1 MSDHSFT
8 VRLDTGY
15 DDEKQA
21 WDKLKRLQRKTHLS
35 YNRIVTDAV
44 NAYETDFVHL
54 APEDEA
60 QLIQRMTDAVA
71 ERLQQILPAYLAG
84 YSAGAASTMAAPAST
99 MAAPSVSQAGTQNG
113 TIQPERTD
121 ADEAEPDF
129 SGSVMDFNFM
139 GM

>member
-1 MSDHSFT
+1 MSNHSFT

-15 DDEKQA
+15 EDEKQA

-54 APEDEA
+54 APEDETR
-60 QLIQRMTDAVA
+60 LIQRITDAVA

-84 YSAGAASTMAAPAST
+84 YSAGAASTVAVPPVPQVETEDKAIHPKHT
-99 MAAPSVSQAGTQNG
+99 
-113 TIQPERTD
+113 E
-121 ADEAEPDF
+121 ADEADHDF

>member
-1 MSDHSFT
+1 MSNHSFT

-15 DDEKQA
+15 EDEKQA

-35 YNRIVTDAV
+35 YNRIVADAV

-60 QLIQRMTDAVA
+60 QLIQRMTNSVA

-84 YSAGAASTMAAPAST
+84 YSAGAASTV
-99 MAAPSVSQAGTQNG
+99 AAPSVPQAAAEDKA
-113 TIQPERTD
+113 IQPEPTD

>member
-1 MSDHSFT
+1 MSNHSFT

-15 DDEKQA
+15 EDEKQA

-35 YNRIVTDAV
+35 YNRIVADAV
-44 NAYETDFVHL
+44 NAYEMDFVHL

-84 YSAGAASTMAAPAST
+84 YSAGAASTVAVPPVPQVETEDKAIHPKHT
-99 MAAPSVSQAGTQNG
+99 
-113 TIQPERTD
+113 E
-121 ADEAEPDF
+121 ADEADHDF

>member
-1 MSDHSFT
+1 MSNHCFT

-15 DDEKQA
+15 DEEKQA
-21 WDKLKRLQRKTHLS
+21 WEKLKRLQRKTHLS

-44 NAYETDFVHL
+44 NTYEMDFVHL

-84 YSAGAASTMAAPAST
+84 YSAGAASTVAAPPAPQ
-99 MAAPSVSQAGTQNG
+99 AAAGDKA
-113 TIQPERTD
+113 IQPERTD

>member
-1 MSDHSFT
+1 MSNHCFT

-15 DDEKQA
+15 DEEKQA

-60 QLIQRMTDAVA
+60 RIIQQMTDAVA

-84 YSAGAASTMAAPAST
+84 YSAGAASTMAAP
-99 MAAPSVSQAGTQNG
+99 PISQTETENNM
-113 TIQPERTD
+113 IQPKHAD

>member
-8 VRLDTGY
+8 VRLDTSY

-60 QLIQRMTDAVA
+60 RLIQRMTDAVA

-84 YSAGAASTMAAPAST
+84 YSAGAASTVAAPPAPQ
-99 MAAPSVSQAGTQNG
+99 AATEDKV
-113 TIQPERTD
+113 IQPKHTA

>member
-8 VRLDTGY
+8 VRLDMGY
-15 DDEKQA
+15 EDEKQA
-21 WDKLKRLQRKTHLS
+21 WNKLKRLQRKTHLS

-71 ERLQQILPAYLAG
+71 ERLQQMLPAYLAG
-84 YSAGAASTMAAPAST
+84 YSAGAASTVAAQSVPQ
-99 MAAPSVSQAGTQNG
+99 AATEDKA
-113 TIQPERTD
+113 IQPEHTD

-129 SGSVMDFNFM
+129 SGRVMHFNFM

>member
-8 VRLDTGY
+8 VRLDMGY
-15 DDEKQA
+15 EDEKQA

-54 APEDEA
+54 APEDETR
-60 QLIQRMTDAVA
+60 LIQRITDAVA

-84 YSAGAASTMAAPAST
+84 YSAGAASTVAVPPVPQVETEDKAIHPKHT
-99 MAAPSVSQAGTQNG
+99 
-113 TIQPERTD
+113 E
-121 ADEAEPDF
+121 ADEADHDF

>member
-1 MSDHSFT
+1 MSNHCFT

-21 WDKLKRLQRKTHLS
+21 WDKLKRLQRRTHLS

-44 NAYETDFVHL
+44 NAHETDFVHL

-60 QLIQRMTDAVA
+60 RLIQRMTDAVA

-84 YSAGAASTMAAPAST
+84 YSAGAASTVAAPPAPQ
-99 MAAPSVSQAGTQNG
+99 AAAGDKA
-113 TIQPERTD
+113 IQPERTD

>member
-8 VRLDTGY
+8 VRLDMGY
-15 DDEKQA
+15 EDEKQA

-44 NAYETDFVHL
+44 NVYETDFVHL

-84 YSAGAASTMAAPAST
+84 YSAGAPAMAAVPPVPQVET
-99 MAAPSVSQAGTQNG
+99 EDKVIHPKHT
-113 TIQPERTD
+113 E
-121 ADEAEPDF
+121 ADEADHDF

>member
-1 MSDHSFT
+1 MSKHCFT
-8 VRLDTGY
+8 VRLDTSY

-44 NAYETDFVHL
+44 NAFETDFVHL

-60 QLIQRMTDAVA
+60 QLIQRMTDAVV

-84 YSAGAASTMAAPAST
+84 YSAGAASTVTALPVPQTETENST
-99 MAAPSVSQAGTQNG
+99 VQ
-113 TIQPERTD
+113 RKHTD

>member
-8 VRLDTGY
+8 VRLDMGY
-15 DDEKQA
+15 EDEKQA
-21 WDKLKRLQRKTHLS
+21 WDKLKRLQRKMHLS

-54 APEDEA
+54 APEDETRI
-60 QLIQRMTDAVA
+60 IQQMTDAVA

-84 YSAGAASTMAAPAST
+84 YSAGAASTVAVPPVPQVAT
-99 MAAPSVSQAGTQNG
+99 EDK
-113 TIQPERTD
+113 TIHPKPTD

>member
-1 MSDHSFT
+1 MSDHRFT
-8 VRLDTGY
+8 VRLDMSF
-15 DDEKQA
+15 DEEKQA

-60 QLIQRMTDAVA
+60 QLIQRITDTVA
-71 ERLQQILPAYLAG
+71 ERLQQMLPAYLAG
-84 YSAGAASTMAAPAST
+84 YSAGAASTVAAPPVPQ
-99 MAAPSVSQAGTQNG
+99 AAAGDKA
-113 TIQPERTD
+113 IQPKHTD

>member
-15 DDEKQA
+15 EDEKQA

-60 QLIQRMTDAVA
+60 RIIQQMTDTVA
-71 ERLQQILPAYLAG
+71 ERLQQFLPAYLAG
-84 YSAGAASTMAAPAST
+84 YSAGAASTVAVPPVPQVATEDKAIHPK
-99 MAAPSVSQAGTQNG
+99 P
-113 TIQPERTD
+113 TD
-121 ADEAEPDF
+121 ADEADHDF
-129 SGSVMDFNFM
+129 SGSVIDFNFM

>member
-1 MSDHSFT
+1 MSNHTFT
-8 VRLDTGY
+8 VRLDTSY

-44 NAYETDFVHL
+44 NAFETDFVHL

-60 QLIQRMTDAVA
+60 RIIQQMTDAVA

-84 YSAGAASTMAAPAST
+84 YSVGAASTMAAPPVPHVAT
-99 MAAPSVSQAGTQNG
+99 EDKA
-113 TIQPERTD
+113 IQPERTD

>member
-1 MSDHSFT
+1 MSNHSFT
-8 VRLDTGY
+8 VRLDTSY
-15 DDEKQA
+15 DEEKQA
-21 WDKLKRLQRKTHLS
+21 WEKLKRLQRKTHLS

-54 APEDEA
+54 ASEDEA
-60 QLIQRMTDAVA
+60 QLIRRMTDAVA

-84 YSAGAASTMAAPAST
+84 YSAGAASTVAAPPAPQ
-99 MAAPSVSQAGTQNG
+99 AAAGDKA
-113 TIQPERTD
+113 IQPERTD

>member
-1 MSDHSFT
+1 MSNHCFT

-21 WDKLKRLQRKTHLS
+21 WDKLKRLQRRTHLS

-60 QLIQRMTDAVA
+60 RLIQRMTDAVA

-84 YSAGAASTMAAPAST
+84 YSAGAASTVAAPPAPQ
-99 MAAPSVSQAGTQNG
+99 AAAGDKAILPELTG
-113 TIQPERTD
+113 T
-121 ADEAEPDF
+121 DEAEADF
-129 SGSVMDFNFM
+129 SGSVMDFNFI

>member
-8 VRLDTGY
+8 VRLDMGY
-15 DDEKQA
+15 EDEKQA
-21 WDKLKRLQRKTHLS
+21 WEKLKRLQRKMHLL

-84 YSAGAASTMAAPAST
+84 YSAGAASTV
-99 MAAPSVSQAGTQNG
+99 AAPSVPQAAVEDKA
-113 TIQPERTD
+113 IQPEPTE

>member
-1 MSDHSFT
+1 MSNHCFT

-15 DDEKQA
+15 EDEKQA
-21 WDKLKRLQRKTHLS
+21 WDKLKRLRRKTHLS

-44 NAYETDFVHL
+44 NAFETDFVHL

-60 QLIQRMTDAVA
+60 QLIQRITDAVA

-84 YSAGAASTMAAPAST
+84 YSAGAASTVEAP
-99 MAAPSVSQAGTQNG
+99 PVSRVATEDKAIQLEPTGT
-113 TIQPERTD
+113 
-121 ADEAEPDF
+121 DEAEPDF

>member
-8 VRLDTGY
+8 VRLDMGY
-15 DDEKQA
+15 EDEKQA
-21 WDKLKRLQRKTHLS
+21 WEKLKRLQRKMHLS
-35 YNRIVTDAV
+35 YNRIV

-60 QLIQRMTDAVA
+60 QLIQRMTGAVA
-71 ERLQQILPAYLAG
+71 ERLQQIRPAYLAG
-84 YSAGAASTMAAPAST
+84 YSAGAASTV
-99 MAAPSVSQAGTQNG
+99 AAPSVPQAAVEDKA
-113 TIQPERTD
+113 IQPEPTE

>member
-8 VRLDTGY
+8 VRLDMGY
-15 DDEKQA
+15 EDEKQA

-44 NAYETDFVHL
+44 NVYETDFVHL
-54 APEDEA
+54 APEDETRI
-60 QLIQRMTDAVA
+60 IQQMTDAVA
-71 ERLQQILPAYLAG
+71 ERLQQILPAYLSG
-84 YSAGAASTMAAPAST
+84 YSAGAASTV
-99 MAAPSVSQAGTQNG
+99 AAPSVPQAAAENKA
-113 TIQPERTD
+113 IQPKPTD
-121 ADEAEPDF
+121 ADEADPDF

>member
-1 MSDHSFT
+1 MSNHCFT

-21 WDKLKRLQRKTHLS
+21 WDKLKRLQRRTHLS

-60 QLIQRMTDAVA
+60 RLIQRMTDAVA
-71 ERLQQILPAYLAG
+71 ERLQQILPAYLVPGGSRCPRPCHPAESREIPPAPQAAAG
-84 YSAGAASTMAAPAST
+84 DKA
-99 MAAPSVSQAGTQNG
+99 
-113 TIQPERTD
+113 IQPERTD

>member
-1 MSDHSFT
+1 MSDHRFT
-8 VRLDTGY
+8 VRLDMSF
-15 DDEKQA
+15 DEEKQA

-60 QLIQRMTDAVA
+60 QLIQRITDTVA
-71 ERLQQILPAYLAG
+71 ERLQQMLPAYLAG
-84 YSAGAASTMAAPAST
+84 YSAGAASTVAAPPVPQ
-99 MAAPSVSQAGTQNG
+99 AAAGDKA
-113 TIQPERTD
+113 IQLKHTD

>member
-1 MSDHSFT
+1 MSNHCFT
-8 VRLDTGY
+8 VRLDTSY
-15 DDEKQA
+15 DEEKQA
-21 WDKLKRLQRKTHLS
+21 WEKLKRLQRKTHLS

-44 NAYETDFVHL
+44 NAYEMDFVHL

-60 QLIQRMTDAVA
+60 RIVQQMTDAVA

-84 YSAGAASTMAAPAST
+84 YSAGAASTMAAP
-99 MAAPSVSQAGTQNG
+99 PVSQVATEDKV
-113 TIQPERTD
+113 IQPEPID

>member
-1 MSDHSFT
+1 MSNHCFT

-21 WDKLKRLQRKTHLS
+21 WDKLKRLQRRTHLS

-44 NAYETDFVHL
+44 NTYEMDFVHL

-84 YSAGAASTMAAPAST
+84 YSAGAASTVAAPPAPQ
-99 MAAPSVSQAGTQNG
+99 AAAGDKA
-113 TIQPERTD
+113 IQPERTD

>member
-8 VRLDTGY
+8 VRLDMGY
-15 DDEKQA
+15 EDEKQA

-54 APEDEA
+54 APEDETRI
-60 QLIQRMTDAVA
+60 IQQMTDAVA
-71 ERLQQILPAYLAG
+71 ERLQQILPAYLSG
-84 YSAGAASTMAAPAST
+84 YSAGAASTV
-99 MAAPSVSQAGTQNG
+99 AAPSVPQAAAENKA
-113 TIQPERTD
+113 IQPKPTD
-121 ADEAEPDF
+121 ADEADPDF

>member
-8 VRLDTGY
+8 VRLDMGY
-15 DDEKQA
+15 EDEKQA
-21 WDKLKRLQRKTHLS
+21 WAKLKRLQRKTHLS
-35 YNRIVTDAV
+35 YNRIVTDAANV
-44 NAYETDFVHL
+44 YETDFVHL

-84 YSAGAASTMAAPAST
+84 YSAGAASTVAVPPVPQVETEDKAIHPKPT
-99 MAAPSVSQAGTQNG
+99 
-113 TIQPERTD
+113 E
-121 ADEAEPDF
+121 ADEADHDF

>member
-1 MSDHSFT
+1 MSNHCFT

-21 WDKLKRLQRKTHLS
+21 WDKLKRLQRRTHLS

-60 QLIQRMTDAVA
+60 RLIQRMTDAVA
-71 ERLQQILPAYLAG
+71 EDSPRLFSRVLGWSSIHGGCTACSSSSSRRQGNPA
-84 YSAGAASTMAAPAST
+84 
-99 MAAPSVSQAGTQNG
+99 
-113 TIQPERTD
+113 
-121 ADEAEPDF
+121 
-129 SGSVMDFNFM
+129 
-139 GM
+139 

>member
-8 VRLDTGY
+8 VRLDMGY
-15 DDEKQA
+15 EDEKQA

-44 NAYETDFVHL
+44 NVYETDFVHL

-71 ERLQQILPAYLAG
+71 ERLQQMLPAYLAG
-84 YSAGAASTMAAPAST
+84 YSAGAASTVAVPPVPQVETEDKAIHPKHT
-99 MAAPSVSQAGTQNG
+99 
-113 TIQPERTD
+113 E
-121 ADEAEPDF
+121 ADEADHDF

>member
-15 DDEKQA
+15 ENEKQA
-21 WDKLKRLQRKTHLS
+21 WDKLKKIQRKTHLS

-60 QLIQRMTDAVA
+60 QLIQRMTNAVA

-84 YSAGAASTMAAPAST
+84 YSAGAASTV
-99 MAAPSVSQAGTQNG
+99 AAPSVPQAAVEDKA
-113 TIQPERTD
+113 IQPEPTE

>member
-1 MSDHSFT
+1 MSNHCFT
-8 VRLDTGY
+8 VRLNTGY

-35 YNRIVTDAV
+35 YNSIVTDAV
-44 NAYETDFVHL
+44 NAFETDFVHL

-60 QLIQRMTDAVA
+60 RIIQQMTDAVA

-84 YSAGAASTMAAPAST
+84 YSAGAASTAAAPPVPQVAT
-99 MAAPSVSQAGTQNG
+99 EDKAN
-113 TIQPERTD
+113 QPEPMGT
-121 ADEAEPDF
+121 DEAEPDF

>member
-1 MSDHSFT
+1 MSNHRFT

-15 DDEKQA
+15 DEEKQA
-21 WDKLKRLQRKTHLS
+21 WDKLKRLQRKKHLS

-44 NAYETDFVHL
+44 SAYETDFVHL

-60 QLIQRMTDAVA
+60 RLIQRMTDAVA

-84 YSAGAASTMAAPAST
+84 YSAGAASTVAAPPAPQ
-99 MAAPSVSQAGTQNG
+99 AAAGDKA
-113 TIQPERTD
+113 IQPERTD

>member
-8 VRLDTGY
+8 VRLDMGY
-15 DDEKQA
+15 EEEKQA
-21 WDKLKRLQRKTHLS
+21 WEKLKRLQRKMHLS
-35 YNRIVTDAV
+35 YNRIVTDTV

-84 YSAGAASTMAAPAST
+84 YSAGAASTV
-99 MAAPSVSQAGTQNG
+99 AAPSVPQAAVEDKA
-113 TIQPERTD
+113 IQPEPTE